1 MKANTKATSKA
12 TIIETGKRI
21 AELYRSDD
29 YSYFEVCRIVGIAPR
44 QYKAYFE
51 KYEEFSDLIIAAKKE
66 RNELLCRSARRSLL
80 KLVEGATTT
89 TTYEGNGKDGEAKKT
104 VTTYKLA
111 PDWRAVEFV
120 LTNFD
125 EDFKEDKEETSD
137 KEAIFTVIHK
147 MIDNE
152 KDKKNNGSTSD
163 ADNK

>member
-1 MKANTKATSKA
+1 MRAKEKPA
-12 TIIETGKRI
+12 IIEIGKKI
-21 AELYRSDD
+21 AKLFRSDD
-29 YSYFEVCRIVGIAPR
+29 YAVSEVCRIVGITSM

-51 KYEEFSDLIIAAKKE
+51 KYEDFADLIMTAKKE

-80 KLVEGATTT
+80 KLVEGVETT
-89 TTYEGNGKDGEAKKT
+89 TTYESNGKDGEAKKT

-125 EDFKEDKEETSD
+125 EDFKEDKEGAAEKD

-152 KDKKNNGSTSD
+152 KDKKSDARTSD